1 MADQENVRIT
11 RTAKRRAAGN
21 TEDMPV
27 PKKRVVLGE
36 LPNVSNV
43 VVSVNPSLGN
53 EPQKRKSRAKTKAKK
68 ALVST
73 TAKSTTEDVAE
84 KVDIDGE
91 SHDPQMCAPY
101 ATDIYD
107 YLHKMEVHNA
117 QVLPRVQHTPTLRVL
132 AHTDADMKLIF
143 FELTLNVVM
152 KMVWKKRYVGENEG
166 DVEEAGR
173 FKEIVTGSL

>member
-107 YLHKMEVHNA
+107 YLHKMELGCYILSMHISCNLCFDVI
-117 QVLPRVQHTPTLRVL
+117 L
-132 AHTDADMKLIF
+132 
-143 FELTLNVVM
+143 
-152 KMVWKKRYVGENEG
+152 KRGLYCSISFCSIRCIMHKSSPESS
-166 DVEEAGR
+166 
-173 FKEIVTGSL
+173 IPQL